1 MAQGEGGGGGLLTRR
16 IVLQAH
22 YPRGRCRGGQRGLLR
37 LAVGVWLLV
46 IFFCRGS
53 CVGARQSFCVSPT
66 VCLGHG
72 IGGKY
77 IPVNIARLAE
87 SQYAGVSDDGLS
99 SPDLTATQNYCKHV
113 DATYYME
120 FLRRGYPPAHR
131 LKYLTSY

>member
-1 MAQGEGGGGGLLTRR
+1 MRWLALCARGPGRR
-16 IVLQAH
+16 WGWGVL
-22 YPRGRCRGGQRGLLR
+22 RR
-37 LAVGVWLLV
+37 
-46 IFFCRGS
+46 
-53 CVGARQSFCVSPT
+53 PT